1 MEMVLIRFNFG
12 DRAFHLHAQDA
23 AFPME
28 CRSHPHA

>member
-23 AFPME
+23 VVRME
-28 CRSHPHA
+28 CRSHLHA